1 MSHTQR
7 PILNAQLAKNLQIL
21 AIGPRLDRLG
31 RRQYHARVILIVD
44 NYDSFTYNL
53 VQRIGELGR
62 ADEIRVIRND
72 VMPPAQAES
81 EIRPQHLIISPGPCT
96 PNEAGLSCEYIT
108 HFHGKVP
115 ILGVCLGH
123 QCIVAAYGG
132 TIERADRVM
141 HGKVSNIYHD
151 GKTIYDSLSNPFSA
165 TRYHS
170 LIVHEQNLP
179 DALQVSAYTSEG
191 EIMGVRL
198 ADRRIEGVQFHPE
211 SILTPEGKGL
221 LANYLQTVRPHEE
234 QP

>member
-1 MSHTQR
+1 MH
-7 PILNAQLAKNLQIL
+7 L
-21 AIGPRLDRLG
+21 
-31 RRQYHARVILIVD
+31 LID
-44 NYDSFTYNL
+44 NYDSFTFNI
-53 VQRIGELGR
+53 VQALGELGEKVR
-62 ADEIRVIRND
+62 VFRNDRITADEAAALE
-72 VMPPAQAES
+72 PES
-81 EIRPQHLIISPGPCT
+81 LVISPGPGT
-96 PNEAGLSCEYIT
+96 PADAGVSIELIK
-108 HFHGKVP
+108 HFAGAIP